1 MGNGAKSGSAIL
13 EAIRVCRPYK
23 RTSAYN
29 ETQFLPF
36 DIAITVID
44 GPRLENLTL
53 FWRPLS
59 SLKPFFSPN
68 SLAFNSHGLV
78 TARILFATGLSSSK
92 EMSSFGEPCPLAQ
105 VGVFTID
112 ANRYLGKGSYGRVY
126 IGKNVP
132 TNEEVAVKW
141 FFPYQGEISSC

>member
-1 MGNGAKSGSAIL
+1 MGQWAKSGSAIL

-36 DIAITVID
+36 DIAITGID
-44 GPRLENLTL
+44 GPRLENFDP
-53 FWRPLS
+53 FWRPLF
-59 SLKPFFSPN
+59 KAFFLPKLLN
-68 SLAFNSHGLV
+68 IYGLV

-92 EMSSFGEPCPLAQ
+92 EMSSFGEPSPLAQ
-105 VGVFTID
+105 VGVFSID

-141 FFPYQGEISSC
+141 FFPYQGEISYC